1 MSPEYPKAVELIV
14 ADYLDKLRMHVKA
27 LPPGDREEMLREIES
42 HIFESYLNEPGDDE
56 VDRILRV
63 LRKLGEPAD
72 VMAARV
78 PDTMVA
84 MGKRKNAP
92 YYVLLGVVIALF
104 GLPLGLGGLSVVLG
118 LVVTLLALVLAYFV
132 TAGSFVL
139 AGLAGAIA
147 SVIHLLD
154 PTFFDRAFRAMGA
167 PGARFFDVPG
177 VVLHPQLEGIVVL
190 FVSLLMIGLG
200 ILMIWAGRKIPR
212 GLLLLANRAWE
223 AVKKWARTSRSSHP
237 KPGKP
242 VKNHG

>member
-1 MSPEYPKAVELIV
+1 MSPDYPKAVELIV
-14 ADYLDKLRMHVKA
+14 ADYLDKLRKQVNP
-27 LPPGDREEMLREIES
+27 LPSNDREELLREIES
-42 HIFESYLNEPGDDE
+42 HIFESYRDEPGVDE

-63 LRKLGEPAD
+63 LRKLGEPVD

-92 YYVLLGVVIALF
+92 YYIILGVVIALF

-118 LVVTLLALVLAYFV
+118 LVVTILALVLAYFV
-132 TAGSFVL
+132 MAGSFVL

-177 VVLHPQLEGIVVL
+177 IVLHPQLEGIVGL
-190 FVSLLMIGLG
+190 FISLLMIGLG

-212 GLLLLANRAWE
+212 GLLLLVSRSWE
-223 AVKKWARTSRSSHP
+223 AVRKWARTAKKNASSNSREKTSS
-237 KPGKP
+237 
-242 VKNHG
+242 